1 MEPVCNECAQAAECR
16 EPVIMKA
23 RILRVNCC
31 DLLVCDLCGCQE
43 VLVHTPEAC
52 CFCAG
57 ECVCI
62 EYSGAMTKSIPPQI
76 NADCIKRLNGNGC
89 GCCCCWIK
97 ARTGGR

>member
-43 VLVHTPEAC
+43 VLVHTNTPA
-52 CFCAG
+52 A
-57 ECVCI
+57 
-62 EYSGAMTKSIPPQI
+62 S
-76 NADCIKRLNGNGC
+76 
-89 GCCCCWIK
+89 
-97 ARTGGR
+97 ARASASASNTAAR